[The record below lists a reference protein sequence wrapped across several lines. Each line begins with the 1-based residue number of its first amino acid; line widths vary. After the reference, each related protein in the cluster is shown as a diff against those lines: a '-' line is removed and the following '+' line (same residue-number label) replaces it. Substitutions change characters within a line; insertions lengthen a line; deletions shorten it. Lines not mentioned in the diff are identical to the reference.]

1 MTYHSTCFVIDKLL
15 LILCRQLKI
24 DLKKT
29 NVQTRKH
36 TDVLRQIRDVEQ
48 EIVST
53 LEAKQH
59 LMDQQNKNMQKVIDF
74 LTKGTPID

>member
-59 LMDQQNKNMQKVIDF
+59 LMDQQNKNMQQVIDF
-74 LTKGTPID
+74 LTKGKPID

>member
-1 MTYHSTCFVIDKLL
+1 
-15 LILCRQLKI
+15 LKI

-74 LTKGTPID
+74 LTKGKPID

>member
-74 LTKGTPID
+74 LTKGKPID

>member
-1 MTYHSTCFVIDKLL
+1 MTYHSNCFVIDKVL

-24 DLKKT
+24 DLKKERA
-29 NVQTRKH
+29 QTRKH

-53 LEAKQH
+53 LEAKQE
-59 LMDQQNKNMQKVIDF
+59 LRDQQNKNLQKVIEF

>member
-1 MTYHSTCFVIDKLL
+1 M
-15 LILCRQLKI
+15 KI

-74 LTKGTPID
+74 LTKGKPID

>member
-1 MTYHSTCFVIDKLL
+1 MTYNSTCFVIDKLL

-74 LTKGTPID
+74 LTKGKPID

>member
-1 MTYHSTCFVIDKLL
+1 
-15 LILCRQLKI
+15 
-24 DLKKT
+24 
-29 NVQTRKH
+29 
-36 TDVLRQIRDVEQ
+36 VEQ

-74 LTKGTPID
+74 LTKGKPID